1 MNETLPH
8 FLNLDGLVVNVDKI
22 LYIRKSEVNDTDSLI
37 GFGDHIAENELH
49 VEGLTPNQLFNLL
62 DKYDV
67 HLREL
72 KTQGLA

>member
-22 LYIRKSEVNDTDSLI
+22 LYIRKSEVSNTDSLI
-37 GFGDHIAENELH
+37 VFGEHIAENELY
-49 VEGLTPNQLFNLL
+49 VEGLTPNQIFNLL
-62 DKYDV
+62 DEYYV

>member
-22 LYIRKSEVNDTDSLI
+22 LYIRSAGENNSRITFDTNS
-37 GFGDHIAENELH
+37 AENEVF
-49 VEGLTPNQLFNLL
+49 VEGVTPSQLFTLL
-62 DKYDV
+62 DKYDA

-72 KTQGLA
+72 KTQGLT

>member
-8 FLNLDGLVVNVDKI
+8 FLNLDGLVVNVDEI
-22 LYIRKSEVNDTDSLI
+22 LYIRKSEVNDNDSLI
-37 GFGDHIAENELH
+37 VFGERIATNELY
-49 VEGLTPNQLFNLL
+49 VEGLTPNQIFNLL
-62 DKYDV
+62 DVYYV

>member
-1 MNETLPH
+1 MNEILPH

-22 LYIRKSEVNDTDSLI
+22 LYIRKSEVNNTDSLI
-37 GFGDHIAENELH
+37 VFGERIAENELY
-49 VEGLTPNQLFNLL
+49 VEGLTPNQIFNLL
-62 DKYDV
+62 NEYYV